1 MIRRILLQNTIWL
14 VILAVILFVSADD
27 WSWPQGWAFMIE
39 NAVGSVVISFWL
51 LKRDPALLEQRM
63 SSPLRKKDQRPRDR
77 LLIALLGIVYL
88 GWIVTMGVDGHRFA
102 ADTNPLWGQAL
113 GLVAIAGCFVIVMLT
128 FRYNSFAVPQVR
140 VQAERAQTVVSDGP
154 YRYVRH
160 PMYSGALLLF
170 IGGPM
175 LLGSQWALV
184 GSALMIV
191 LLILRIQGEER
202 VLLQDLP
209 GYEAYTQKVKY
220 RLFPG
225 LW

>member
-1 MIRRILLQNTIWL
+1 MIRRILIQNTVWI
-14 VILAVILFVSADD
+14 VILSLILFVSADD
-27 WSWPQGWAFMIE
+27 WSWPQGWAFIIE
-39 NAVGSVVISFWL
+39 NALGAFVVSFWL

-63 SSPLRKKDQRPRDR
+63 SSPLRKDQRPKDR
-77 LLIALLGIVYL
+77 LLIALLGVVYL
-88 GWIVTMGVDGHRFA
+88 GWIVTMAVDGHRFA
-102 ADTNPLWGQAL
+102 VDTNPLWGQAL
-113 GLVAIAGCFVIVMLT
+113 GLVAIAACFVLVALA

-140 VQAERAQTVVSDGP
+140 VQSERAQTVVSDGP
-154 YRYVRH
+154 YRFVRH

-170 IGGPM
+170 VGGPM
-175 LLGSQWALV
+175 LLGSQWALL
-184 GSALMIV
+184 GSALLIV
-191 LLILRIQGEER
+191 LLILRIRGEER

>member
-1 MIRRILLQNTIWL
+1 MIRRILIQNTVWL

-27 WSWPQGWAFMIE
+27 WSWPQGWAFIAE
-39 NAVGSVVISFWL
+39 NALGSFAVSFWL
-51 LKRDPALLEQRM
+51 LRRDPALLKERM
-63 SSPLRKKDQRPRDR
+63 SSPMRKDQRPRDR
-77 LLIALLGIVYL
+77 LLIILIGVVYL
-88 GWIVTMGVDGHRFA
+88 GWIVTMAVDGHRFA
-102 ADTNPLWGQAL
+102 TDTNPLWGQAL
-113 GLVAIAGCFVIVMLT
+113 GAVAIAACFVLVALA

-170 IGGPM
+170 VGGPM
-175 LLGSQWALV
+175 LLGSQWALA
-184 GSALMIV
+184 GSALLIAG
-191 LLILRIQGEER
+191 LILRILGEER

-209 GYEAYTQKVKY
+209 GYEAYTQQVKF